1 MTKIQRFLFALSII
15 IMGSIITATCIF
27 FILGIAHPGENLRK
41 KEKVPP
47 TLETS
52 TQKMF
57 TDLGTLRCSTKDE
70 IPISIVVSPYFAY
83 PSKDSPYYE
92 ELKSKNRKIQLL
104 ISSYFASFTMDELKT
119 QGEDKIKSEL
129 VKLCNQELILG
140 QIDQLYF
147 SEYIFLE

>member
-1 MTKIQRFLFALSII
+1 MTKIQRFLFALSIVI
-15 IMGSIITATCIF
+15 LGSIITATCIF
-27 FILGIAHPGENLRK
+27 FILGIANPGDNLRK

-57 TDLGTLRCSTKDE
+57 TDLGTLRCVTNDDL
-70 IPISIVVSPYFAY
+70 PISIVVSPYFAY
-83 PSKDSPYYE
+83 PSKDSPYFE

-104 ISSYFASFTMDELKT
+104 ITSYFALFTMDELKT
-119 QGEDKIKSEL
+119 QGEAKIKSEL
-129 VKLCNQELILG
+129 VQLCNQELILG